1 MVECPKSDAIH
12 EGLEGA
18 LGKSSSGNPVGL
30 AAARSKRVGAVAS
43 KATAGCTG
51 MIHMGMMG
59 VAVVQTSPDLAESPE
74 ERMGR
79 LHMSKMVEG

>member
-1 MVECPKSDAIH
+1 
-12 EGLEGA
+12 
-18 LGKSSSGNPVGL
+18 
-30 AAARSKRVGAVAS
+30 
-43 KATAGCTG
+43 
-51 MIHMGMMG
+51 MIHVGMMG